1 MFKFVSDS
9 QELVEDKKSM
19 FGIYAPNVKLLAISP
34 GLKTTFKHFITKVEE
49 LIPNLSKRA
58 KRTALRDPESSSK
71 SKAKTIRS
79 TSGESLSKEVKLTTV
94 KDLEQRLLT
103 WISKEVVK
111 RNKDVSEE
119 EHRKSFELKATGS
132 NSFLFTCLQ
141 SNCREPCVLRYADKS
156 SSVNMYNAH
165 RHITQSCWLRPNKK
179 PNFSTPVV
187 GNFFETKAKPKD
199 DQPAPRKFVPQ
210 HSDDRD
216 FAIVDDDSHAGNMVD
231 KVTVETETA
240 EITDVSSSSKKDES
254 SKNL

>member
-1 MFKFVSDS
+1 M
-9 QELVEDKKSM
+9 
-19 FGIYAPNVKLLAISP
+19 
-34 GLKTTFKHFITKVEE
+34 
-49 LIPNLSKRA
+49 
-58 KRTALRDPESSSK
+58 
-71 SKAKTIRS
+71 
-79 TSGESLSKEVKLTTV
+79 
-94 KDLEQRLLT
+94 
-103 WISKEVVK
+103 
-111 RNKDVSEE
+111 SEE
-119 EHRKSFELKATGS
+119 EQRKSFKLKATGS

-179 PNFSTPVV
+179 PNFSTPVA
-187 GNFFETKAKPKD
+187 GNSFETKAKPKD

-216 FAIVDDDSHAGNMVD
+216 FAIVDDDSHAENTLD

-254 SKNL
+254 SKNLQVPVGVIAHTETERALIKAAVRPGQTSILDYLDIQSVCDYVEVNTSIRTDNRFVGVMTTSVWLSFCSAYTKMPRTIPVRNRTAMM

>member
-1 MFKFVSDS
+1 MKFSGYINRASILRLKCEKEVDLMFKFVADR

-34 GLKTTFKHFITKVEE
+34 GLKTTFKHFIVKVEE

-58 KRTALRDPESSSK
+58 KRTALSDPESSSK
-71 SKAKTIRS
+71 SKANTIRS

-94 KDLEQRLLT
+94 KDLEQRLLK

-119 EHRKSFELKATGS
+119 EQRKSFKLKATGS

-179 PNFSTPVV
+179 PIFRHLWQAIFS
-187 GNFFETKAKPKD
+187 KPKRNAKTTSRH
-199 DQPAPRKFVPQ
+199 PVSLCLNIPTT
-210 HSDDRD
+210 
-216 FAIVDDDSHAGNMVD
+216 AILPS
-231 KVTVETETA
+231 
-240 EITDVSSSSKKDES
+240 
-254 SKNL
+254 